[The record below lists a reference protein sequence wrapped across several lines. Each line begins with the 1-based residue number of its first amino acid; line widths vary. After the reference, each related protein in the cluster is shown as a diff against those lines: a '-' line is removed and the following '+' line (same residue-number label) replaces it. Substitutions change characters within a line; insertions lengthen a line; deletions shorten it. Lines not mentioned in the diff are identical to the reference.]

1 MTEWH
6 VEHMKKIVIKFVK
19 GLSENATN
27 WEKRQNKRYGK
38 ISFACRQIEY
48 DIKHGVTTQ
57 QVLMHIQDIQKQS
70 NVNIL
75 KDESSL
81 NRLDELKEHFAPS
94 MEKNFT
100 WWR

>member
-6 VEHMKKIVIKFVK
+6 VEHMKKIVIKFVT

-38 ISFACRQIEY
+38 ISFVCRQIEY
-48 DIKHGVTTQ
+48 DFKHGVTTQ
-57 QVLMHIQDIQKQS
+57 QVLTHIQDIQTQS

-81 NRLDELKEHFAPS
+81 NRLDQLKEHFAPS

>member
-1 MTEWH
+1 MIQNSFPMTEWH
-6 VEHMKKIVIKFVK
+6 VEHMKKIVT

-38 ISFACRQIEY
+38 ISFVCRQIEY

-75 KDESSL
+75 KDESS
-81 NRLDELKEHFAPS
+81 
-94 MEKNFT
+94 
-100 WWR
+100 